1 MLIKKKEEKKH
12 FFHPSAR
19 STKTLTTQST
29 PSNLKYV
36 KVSKGA
42 YNTQKLREDQ
52 DTVTFKDVTSS
63 DEGIG
68 TNSQKVKEKK
78 RKKLKTPGKQ
88 GTMHSDEETNTTKM
102 KRLNKI
108 LDAIDVAHTNES
120 KHDEDMETGF
130 DINNQVYNIEL
141 SNTYIS
147 NHVLKILNTIDRN
160 IGKINMS
167 NRLYAV
173 LTDTLADTGSNI
185 TLAAEATMLTNGEII
200 NAAVAGLSDTSNV
213 LDTTGELGLIQGAGK
228 SLIKILFHHKSS

>member
-1 MLIKKKEEKKH
+1 MHADKKKEEKKH

-78 RKKLKTPGKQ
+78 KKTENSRKA
-88 GTMHSDEETNTTKM
+88 
-102 KRLNKI
+102 R
-108 LDAIDVAHTNES
+108 
-120 KHDEDMETGF
+120 
-130 DINNQVYNIEL
+130 YNAQRRRD
-141 SNTYIS
+141 
-147 NHVLKILNTIDRN
+147 K
-160 IGKINMS
+160 
-167 NRLYAV
+167 
-173 LTDTLADTGSNI
+173 
-185 TLAAEATMLTNGEII
+185 
-200 NAAVAGLSDTSNV
+200 
-213 LDTTGELGLIQGAGK
+213 
-228 SLIKILFHHKSS
+228 HHKNEKIKQNT

>member
-1 MLIKKKEEKKH
+1 M
-12 FFHPSAR
+12 
-19 STKTLTTQST
+19 
-29 PSNLKYV
+29 
-36 KVSKGA
+36 
-42 YNTQKLREDQ
+42 
-52 DTVTFKDVTSS
+52 TFKDVTSS

-78 RKKLKTPGKQ
+78 KKTENSRKARYNAQRRRDK
-88 GTMHSDEETNTTKM
+88 HHKM